1 MGLSGRYNFPG
12 MQKAANFAINT
23 ALAATSWGAWLL
35 ASPFK
40 PAFTAALDF
49 LDNWLINHGLI
60 LINLEM
66 NIVDG
71 KIDQKTLDDSMDRGL
86 EKLKMGRDKI
96 TAAQGKAIDDDVK
109 QAFDA
114 DADLD
119 ASISDTGGVPN
130 VSSAPLR
137 SGNNTPV

>member
-1 MGLSGRYNFPG
+1 MGITGRYNFPG

-40 PAFTAALDF
+40 PAFTAL
-49 LDNWLINHGLI
+49 LNLIDNWLINHGLI

-71 KIDQKTLDDSMDRGL
+71 KLDQKAFDNSMNAAY

-96 TAAQGKAIDDDVK
+96 TAAQGKAIDDDVRK
-109 QAFDA
+109 AFDK
-114 DADLD
+114 DADLG
-119 ASISDTGGVPN
+119 ATN
-130 VSSAPLR
+130 V
-137 SGNNTPV
+137 NNDSVSKFPGSPI

>member
-1 MGLSGRYNFPG
+1 MDLTGRYNFPG

-23 ALAATSWGAWLL
+23 ALAATSWGSWLVT
-35 ASPFK
+35 SKIFG
-40 PAFTAALDF
+40 PAFTAF
-49 LDNWLINHGLI
+49 LNLIDNFLINHGLI

-71 KIDQKTLDDSMDRGL
+71 KLDQKAFDDSMDRGL

-96 TAAQGKAIDDDVK
+96 TAAQGKAIDDEVVA
-109 QAFDA
+109 AFDK

-119 ASISDTGGVPN
+119 ATATNGVSKLPG
-130 VSSAPLR
+130 P
-137 SGNNTPV
+137 PI